1 MKKCDRDFQE
11 IGHCGGQI
19 IINTKTDE
27 RGHRLA
33 SFGVRNRSLTPAAW
47 ILLWANPLGEPI
59 GIIQVGGLADPPP
72 EPPQAPPGYQI
83 FLASDSEGMFG
94 NQCPRCKGY
103 WRSGGVPAT
112 WAMTCPYCHLKVA
125 GHVFRTPAQRNYI
138 YAVCEKF
145 DEVIHS
151 NFDGETVID
160 MDAVAAAVASEDKPP
175 FYYAE
180 ERQQNLFTC
189 NCCSGISDI
198 LGRYGFC
205 SLCGVHNGLQELRS
219 DLAKARARITA
230 GGPYEGALTDVVSAF
245 DSYAR
250 QLVKHL
256 AHTPM
261 RRKRRETLLARLFH
275 NLKPRATE
283 MKTWFDIDF
292 FDRISDADVEF
303 AHRLFLRRHVY
314 EHNGGEVDQRYID
327 ESADTSV
334 RLKQHIRETAESATR
349 LTNVVEHIAANI
361 KTGFDDIFVGESK
374 PIEYEAQ
381 RQSQWQGR

>member
-1 MKKCDRDFQE
+1 MKKSDRDFQE

-19 IINTKTDE
+19 TINTKTDE
-27 RGHRLA
+27 RGRRLA
-33 SFGVRNRSLTPAAW
+33 SFGVRHRSPTPAAW
-47 ILLWANPLGEPI
+47 ILLRANPLGEPI
-59 GIIQVGGLADPPP
+59 GVIQIGGLADPPR

-112 WAMTCPYCHLKVA
+112 WAMTCPYCYLRVA
-125 GHVFRTPAQRNYI
+125 GHVFRTRAQRKYI
-138 YAVCEKF
+138 YTVCEKF

-160 MDAVAAAVASEDKPP
+160 MDAVAAAVASEEKPP

-180 ERQQNLFTC
+180 ERQQNLFKC
-189 NCCSGISDI
+189 HACGGENDV

-205 SLCGVHNGLQELRS
+205 SLCGVHNGLQELQA
-219 DLAKARARITA
+219 DLAKARARITD
-230 GGPYEGALTDVVSAF
+230 GGPYEGALTDVVSGF

-250 QLVKHL
+250 QLAKHL
-256 AHTPM
+256 ARTPM
-261 RRKRRETLLARLFH
+261 RRKRREMLAARLFH
-275 NLKPRATE
+275 NLKARGAE
-283 MKTWFDIDF
+283 MKAWFDIDF
-292 FDRISDADVEF
+292 FDRISDADIEF
-303 AHRLFLRRHVY
+303 THRLFLRRHVY

-327 ESADTSV
+327 ESGDTTV

-349 LTNVVEHIAANI
+349 LTDVVEQIAANI
-361 KTGFDDIFVGESK
+361 KKGFDDIFVGESK
-374 PIEYEAQ
+374 PLEYEAQ
-381 RQSQWQGR
+381 RKSQWQQR